1 MENKITEAKDWIS
14 QADALLIGAS
24 NGLSIA
30 EGYDIFAN
38 DERFR
43 QLFADFQQRFG
54 IRNVLEGCFYSYPSE
69 SDRET
74 FFKRLRQIWIDNY
87 EPSEVMTDLRRI
99 VNDKPYFII
108 TSNADTHL
116 ELSGFDAD
124 KVFEIEGTFERTG
137 EIDDKTEELQTF
149 IRQYA
154 NSNLVVLELGI
165 GSRNRMIKA
174 PLMQLIAQQAGWR
187 YVTLNL
193 AQELFIPQHI
203 ADRSIGLAGDISKT
217 LKELST

>member
-69 SDRET
+69 SDGET
-74 FFKRLRQIWIDNY
+74 FFKRLRQVWIDNY

-99 VNDKPYFII
+99 VNGKPYFII

-137 EIDDKTEELQTF
+137 EIDDKSEELQTF

-203 ADRSIGLAGDISKT
+203 ADRSIGLTGDISKT